1 MITPKV
7 EVKTKKVKR
16 TNRRVVKMVEAV
28 TEAVVE
34 AVVEAVTEVAVEA
47 AAGKR
52 HLKMDAISVEDSTGS
67 RSVHRTQIN
76 SSLRKL
82 PQECNPIPSLR
93 LGEEKGTFD

>member
-16 TNRRVVKMVEAV
+16 TNRKVVKMVEAV

-34 AVVEAVTEVAVEA
+34 VVVEA

-52 HLKMDAISVEDSTGS
+52 HLRMDAISVEDNTGS

-76 SSLRKL
+76 SSLRKP
-82 PQECNPIPSLR
+82 PQECHPIPSSLR
-93 LGEEKGTFD
+93 LGEQKGTFD

>member
-16 TNRRVVKMVEAV
+16 TNRKVVKMVEAV

-34 AVVEAVTEVAVEA
+34 AVTEVAVEA
-47 AAGKR
+47 AVGKR

-67 RSVHRTQIN
+67 QSVRRTQIN

-82 PQECNPIPSLR
+82 PQECRPTPSSLR
-93 LGEEKGTFD
+93 LGEGKGMLD

>member
-7 EVKTKKVKR
+7 EVKTKKIKR
-16 TNRRVVKMVEAV
+16 TNRKVVKMVEAV

-34 AVVEAVTEVAVEA
+34 VVVEA
-47 AAGKR
+47 AAEKR
-52 HLKMDAISVEDSTGS
+52 HPRMDAFSVEENTGS